1 MAMVTAKDG
10 TQIYYKD
17 WGNGP
22 AVFFSHG
29 WPLSADM
36 WEQQMIFL
44 GLKGFRVIAHDRRG
58 FGRSSQPWSGYD
70 YDTFADDIALV
81 LADAGVEEVALVG
94 FSMGGGDVARYISRY
109 AAQGKGPR
117 VTKACLTSAV
127 TPFFIKAEDNPE
139 GAPPEIFDGIRA
151 GLLADRPQFL
161 SDFNALFYGTNIKPG
176 AVSEGVLAQ
185 TLQIALT
192 SGIKGTYDC
201 VGAFSESDFRP
212 DMAAFTM
219 PTLVIH
225 GDADSVVPIAP
236 TGAAAHR
243 LIPHSQF
250 KVYEGAPHALTT
262 THKDQYNADLLAF
275 LQS

>member
-1 MAMVTAKDG
+1 MPIVTAKDG

-17 WGNGP
+17 WGEGP

-29 WPLSADM
+29 WPVSADM
-36 WEQQMIFL
+36 WEQQMLFL
-44 GLKGFRVIAHDRRG
+44 GLKGFRVLAHDRRG

-94 FSMGGGDVARYISRY
+94 FSMGGGDVARYISRH
-109 AAQGKGPR
+109 AAQGKGAR
-117 VTKACLTSAV
+117 VTRACLTSAV
-127 TPFFIKAEDNPE
+127 TPFFLKADDNPQGVPAE
-139 GAPPEIFDGIRA
+139 VFDGFRA

-161 SDFNALFYGTNIKPG
+161 SDFNALFFGTNLHPG
-176 AVSEGVLAQ
+176 AVSQGIMNQ

-192 SGIKGTYDC
+192 SGMKGTYDC

-219 PTLVIH
+219 PTLIIH
-225 GDADSVVPIAP
+225 GDGDQVVPIAP
-236 TGAAAHR
+236 TGAAAHA
-243 LIPHSQF
+243 LIPHSQLL
-250 KVYEGAPHALTT
+250 VYEGAPHALTF
-262 THKDQYNADLLAF
+262 THKDRYNADLLAF
-275 LQS
+275 LQG